1 MTKQRKKHYKSITKR
16 SFLSSSAREVA
27 RRGGG
32 SEPYTARNIPGC
44 RKVLSPTACG
54 RSPLAEGAK
63 WGGGYTATRRIREA
77 DPPRRGGQVGGYGRR
92 FTVTFGVFGSV
103 SRSE

>member
-1 MTKQRKKHYKSITKR
+1 MTKRRKKHYKSITKR
-16 SFLSSSAREVA
+16 SFLSSSAREMA

-32 SEPYTARNIPGC
+32 NEPYAARNIPG
-44 RKVLSPTACG
+44 RREVLSPTACG

-63 WGGGYTATRRIREA
+63 WGGGYTATRRIRGV
-77 DPPRRGGQVGGYGRR
+77 PPSQRGQVGGGYGRR

>member
-1 MTKQRKKHYKSITKR
+1 MTKRRKKHYKSITKR
-16 SFLSSSAREVA
+16 SFLPPLVREVT

-32 SEPYTARNIPGC
+32 SEPDAARNIPGC
-44 RKVLSPTACG
+44 REALSPTACG

-63 WGGGYTATRRIREA
+63 W
-77 DPPRRGGQVGGYGRR
+77 GGYGRR